1 MYSNKTFLRC
11 LTSFTNITDLF
22 SLDER
27 KTINTEQV
35 LAFPAKIAVEWL
47 DVFNVLSHWLIFPMD
62 SELAWKINLFE
73 VLVMY

>member
-22 SLDER
+22 SLDEK

-35 LAFPAKIAVEWL
+35 LAFPAKIAVE
-47 DVFNVLSHWLIFPMD
+47 
-62 SELAWKINLFE
+62 
-73 VLVMY
+73 